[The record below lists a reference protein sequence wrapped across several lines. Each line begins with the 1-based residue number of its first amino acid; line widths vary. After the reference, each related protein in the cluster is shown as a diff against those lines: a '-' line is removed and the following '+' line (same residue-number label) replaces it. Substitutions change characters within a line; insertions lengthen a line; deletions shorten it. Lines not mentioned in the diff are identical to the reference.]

1 MQGIRRQRRG
11 AQAWRALL
19 AQFAGSG
26 LTVAAF
32 CRRESVGTASFYR
45 WRSQLAPASASAIT
59 VRSPVAQAAPHATAD
74 FVDLG
79 PLLTTASAPAHFE
92 LRLDLG
98 GGLVL
103 QLRRG

>member
-1 MQGIRRQRRG
+1 MQGIRRQRRS
-11 AQAWRALL
+11 ARAWRALL

-32 CRRESVGTASFYR
+32 CRREAVGTASFYR
-45 WRSQLAPASASAIT
+45 WRSQLGPTSVDAAQL
-59 VRSPVAQAAPHATAD
+59 PVASPDATAD

-79 PLLTTASAPAHFE
+79 PLLTTASAPARFE

-103 QLRRG
+103 QLRRR

>member
-1 MQGIRRQRRG
+1 MQAMKRRRLG
-11 AQAWRALL
+11 AEAWRTLV
-19 AQFAGSG
+19 GRYGTSG

-32 CRRESVGTASFYR
+32 CRRESVSAACFYR
-45 WRSQLAPASASAIT
+45 WRGQLSVAATDATAL
-59 VRSPVAQAAPHATAD
+59 PVARAIAQGKTE

-79 PLLTTASAPAHFE
+79 ALGTTEPSSRFE

-98 GGLVL
+98 GGVML

>member
-1 MQGIRRQRRG
+1 MQEAKRRRLGRK
-11 AQAWRALL
+11 AWRALL
-19 AQFAGSG
+19 AQFADSG

-32 CRRESVGTASFYR
+32 CRREAVGTASFYR
-45 WRSQLAPASASAIT
+45 WRSQLEPASAVAA
-59 VRSPVAQAAPHATAD
+59 RSPVAPASPGTTAD

-79 PLLTTASAPAHFE
+79 PLLTTGSAPARFE

>member
-1 MQGIRRQRRG
+1 MQGIRRQRRS
-11 AQAWRALL
+11 ARVWRALL
-19 AQFAGSG
+19 AQFASSG

-32 CRRESVGTASFYR
+32 CRHESVGIASFYR
-45 WRSQLAPASASAIT
+45 WRSRLGPASAVAT
-59 VRSPVAQAAPHATAD
+59 RSPVAQAAPDATAD

-79 PLLTTASAPAHFE
+79 PLITTASAPARFE